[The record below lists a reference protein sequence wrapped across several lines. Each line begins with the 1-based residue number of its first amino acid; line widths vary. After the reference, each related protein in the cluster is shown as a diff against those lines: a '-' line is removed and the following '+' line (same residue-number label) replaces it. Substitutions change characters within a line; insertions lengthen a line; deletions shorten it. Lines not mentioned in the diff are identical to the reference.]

1 MNWDAIAAAA
11 EILAAVGVIVSL
23 LYLGQQI
30 RNQTLETRLAFA
42 SELVNQLNMVY
53 SDLSTDAQLS
63 ELWVKGLRDFSAL
76 SPSERARFSA
86 FAGRLLRI
94 VESVYHQYRWGR
106 IEDMVWSGIDTS
118 VEDLCLYPGMK
129 EWWGTRAHWFSED
142 FNSHIKAYI
151 ADTSSPALYGEQA

>member
-11 EILAAVGVIVSL
+11 EIFAAIGVIISL

-42 SELVNQLNMVY
+42 NEFVNQLNLVY

-63 ELWVKGLRDFSAL
+63 ELWVRGLRDFSAL
-76 SPSERARFSA
+76 SPPQRAQFSA

-94 VESVYHQYRWGR
+94 VESVFHQYRWGR
-106 IEDMVWSGIDTS
+106 IDDTVWNGIDTS
-118 VEDLCLYPGMK
+118 VRDLCRYRGMM
-129 EWWGTRAHWFSED
+129 EWWGTRAHWFSDE
-142 FNSHIKAYI
+142 FNSHMKTYV
-151 ADTSSPALYGEQA
+151 ADASSPGLYGE

>member
-42 SELVNQLNMVY
+42 NEFVNQLNLVY

-63 ELWVKGLRDFSAL
+63 ELWVKGLQDFSAL
-76 SPSERARFSA
+76 SPPQRAQFSA

-94 VESVYHQYRWGR
+94 VESVFHQYRWGR
-106 IEDMVWSGIDTS
+106 IDDTVWNGIDTS
-118 VEDLCLYPGMK
+118 VRDLCRYPGMM
-129 EWWGTRAHWFSED
+129 EWWSTRAHWFSDE
-142 FNSHIKAYI
+142 FNSHMNTYV
-151 ADTSSPALYGEQA
+151 ADTSSPGLYGE

>member
-11 EILAAVGVIVSL
+11 EIFAAIGVIISL

-42 SELVNQLNMVY
+42 NEFVNQLNLVY

-63 ELWVKGLRDFSAL
+63 ELWVKGLQDFSAL
-76 SPSERARFSA
+76 SPPQRAQFSA

-94 VESVYHQYRWGR
+94 VESVFHQYRWGR
-106 IEDMVWSGIDTS
+106 IDDTVWNGIDTS
-118 VEDLCLYPGMK
+118 VRDLCRYRGMM
-129 EWWGTRAHWFSED
+129 EWWGTRAHWFSDE
-142 FNSHIKAYI
+142 FNSHMKTYV
-151 ADTSSPALYGEQA
+151 ADASSPGLYGE

>member
-11 EILAAVGVIVSL
+11 EIFAAIGVIISL

-42 SELVNQLNMVY
+42 NEFVNQLNLVY

-63 ELWVKGLRDFSAL
+63 ELWVRGLQDFSAL
-76 SPSERARFSA
+76 SPPQRAQFSA

-94 VESVYHQYRWGR
+94 VESVFHQYRWGR
-106 IEDMVWSGIDTS
+106 IDDTVWNGIDTS
-118 VEDLCLYPGMK
+118 VRDLCRYRGMM
-129 EWWGTRAHWFSED
+129 EWWGTRAHWFSDE
-142 FNSHIKAYI
+142 FNSHMKTYV
-151 ADTSSPALYGEQA
+151 ADASSPGLYGE

>member
-11 EILAAVGVIVSL
+11 EIFAAIGVIISL

-42 SELVNQLNMVY
+42 NEFVNQLNLVY

-63 ELWVKGLRDFSAL
+63 ELWVRGLRDFSAL
-76 SPSERARFSA
+76 SPPQRAQFSA

-94 VESVYHQYRWGR
+94 VESVFHQYRWGR
-106 IEDMVWSGIDTS
+106 IDDTVWNGIDTS
-118 VEDLCLYPGMK
+118 VRDLCRYRGMM
-129 EWWGTRAHWFSED
+129 EWWGTRAHWFSDE
-142 FNSHIKAYI
+142 FNSHMKTYV
-151 ADTSSPALYGEQA
+151 ADTSSPGLYGE

>member
-42 SELVNQLNMVY
+42 NEFVNQLNLVY
-53 SDLSTDAQLS
+53 SDLSTNAQLS
-63 ELWVKGLRDFSAL
+63 ELWVKGLQDFSAL
-76 SPSERARFSA
+76 SPPQRAQFSA

-94 VESVYHQYRWGR
+94 VESVFHQYRWGR
-106 IEDMVWSGIDTS
+106 IDDTVWNGIDTS
-118 VEDLCLYPGMK
+118 VGDLCGYPGMK
-129 EWWGTRAHWFSED
+129 EWWSTRSHWFSDE
-142 FNSHIKAYI
+142 FNSHIKSYV
-151 ADTSSPALYGEQA
+151 ADASSAGLYGE